1 MKIVIWLG
9 CILVFSLAQL
19 ILATQGIMLG
29 GIPTALLAAVLVFIP
44 APALCKKWQERHGQ
58 TGETKS
64 AETPP
69 VPPDAPPAA
78 SNPGRRQKV
87 HAYVRTAAPPSPT
100 ADAPRAPEDSTPSP
114 SAETP
119 QHTEKPRQGGK
130 IPIAA
135 AKLPVLLACGCL
147 ILAAATTVFGILY
160 FSASAQIDSQ
170 KSLLEEQA
178 AQIAEQKSSLEE
190 QAAQI
195 TSQESSLE
203 EKEDEISWLNTKCSM
218 KEKKLDELTK
228 SNTDLQSEVCRLS
241 PYESVV
247 QNQLGIIV
255 DNSNTYHNYDCSKVQ
270 KAESYVVIM
279 DVVECA
285 KRGLKYCPN
294 CWTGGGPF
302 YLSRYK
308 YIQKKT
314 LPSQ

>member
-19 ILATQGIMLG
+19 ILSTQGIMLG

-100 ADAPRAPEDSTPSP
+100 ADAPRTPEDSTPSP

-119 QHTEKPRQGGK
+119 QHTKKPRQGGK

-147 ILAAATTVFGILY
+147 ILAAAFCAVTVAIRFLGSIPLIGPLLYYPSDAAWALVVLPPSAACFAAVGLACKISRSPRPMAAVIIL
-160 FSASAQIDSQ
+160 FWLANIAAIF
-170 KSLLEEQA
+170 LLHNF
-178 AQIAEQKSSLEE
+178 
-190 QAAQI
+190 
-195 TSQESSLE
+195 T
-203 EKEDEISWLNTKCSM
+203 WR
-218 KEKKLDELTK
+218 EL
-228 SNTDLQSEVCRLS
+228 LQSIA
-241 PYESVV
+241 
-247 QNQLGIIV
+247 GII
-255 DNSNTYHNYDCSKVQ
+255 
-270 KAESYVVIM
+270 
-279 DVVECA
+279 CA
-285 KRGLKYCPN
+285 GIFLFQDQEN
-294 CWTGGGPF
+294 V
-302 YLSRYK
+302 L
-308 YIQKKT
+308 Q
-314 LPSQ
+314 